1 MNLIKKVAATFGLLV
16 LASASLTSCSATPA
30 DTSKPTIVAT
40 TNVWANV
47 AEQIAGDNFVVTAL
61 IADPAQ
67 DPHSFEASARD
78 QLAVSE
84 SSIFIINGGGYDEF
98 AEVLATAAK
107 VVPFNVYE
115 LHEGEHGAEHSEEH
129 TEEGD
134 HSEEHKE
141 EGDHSGEDEH
151 AHDGSDHTWYDLHV
165 AELTAELLAAKMSE
179 LQPENAEEFTANAQS
194 FAADIAALE
203 ERISAFGVNLSY
215 FEAHPLAT
223 LLFNELGFTNL
234 TPEGFAEAEE
244 AGLEPSV
251 KIMSDAT
258 ALIEQKKISFLAVNR
273 QVTSASL
280 EKLKTL
286 AEENGIA
293 VLTFDELL
301 AEGQSYQDWFAA
313 LLTELEATR

>member
-61 IADPAQ
+61 ITDPAQ

-129 TEEGD
+129 T
-134 HSEEHKE
+134 E

-234 TPEGFAEAEE
+234 TPEGLAEAEE

>member
-1 MNLIKKVAATFGLLV
+1 MKLSTKKMVGLAIAAAMT
-16 LASASLTSCSATPA
+16 LTSCSAAETESS
-30 DTSKPTIVAT
+30 TPTIVAT

-61 IADPAQ
+61 INDPAQ

-84 SSIFIINGGGYDEF
+84 SSIFIMNGGGYDEF

-107 VVPFNVYE
+107 VEPFNVYE
-115 LHEGEHGAEHSEEH
+115 LHEGEHGAEHSDEH
-129 TEEGD
+129 SEEGD
-134 HSEEHKE
+134 HAGE
-141 EGDHSGEDEH
+141 EGHEGEH
-151 AHDGSDHTWYDLHV
+151 AHDGSDHIWYDLHV
-165 AELTAELLAAKMSE
+165 AELTAELLASKMSE
-179 LQPENAEEFTANAQS
+179 LQPENAAEFTANAEA
-194 FAADIAALE
+194 FVAEIAALE
-203 ERISAFGVNLSY
+203 ERVAAFGANLNY

-223 LLFNELGFTNL
+223 LLFTELGFTNV

-258 ALIEQKKISFLAVNR
+258 TLIEQNKIDFLAVNR
-273 QVTSASL
+273 QVTSPSL

-286 AEENGIA
+286 AEEKSVA

-301 AEGQSYQDWFAA
+301 GDGQSYQDWFAA
-313 LLTELEATR
+313 VLAELEAAR

>member
-61 IADPAQ
+61 ITDPAQ

-129 TEEGD
+129 T
-134 HSEEHKE
+134 E

-258 ALIEQKKISFLAVNR
+258 TLIEQKKISFLAVNR
-273 QVTSASL
+273 QMTSASL

-286 AEENGIA
+286 AEENRIA

>member
-1 MNLIKKVAATFGLLV
+1 MNLMKKVAATFGLLV

-129 TEEGD
+129 T
-134 HSEEHKE
+134 E

>member
-1 MNLIKKVAATFGLLV
+1 MKKVAATFGLLV

-61 IADPAQ
+61 ITDPAQ

-129 TEEGD
+129 T
-134 HSEEHKE
+134 E

>member
-1 MNLIKKVAATFGLLV
+1 MKLSTKKMVGLAIAAAMT
-16 LASASLTSCSATPA
+16 LTSCSAAETESSA
-30 DTSKPTIVAT
+30 PTIVAT

-61 IADPAQ
+61 ITDPAQ

-84 SSIFIINGGGYDEF
+84 SSIFIMNGGGYDEF

-107 VVPFNVYE
+107 VDPFNVYE
-115 LHEGEHGAEHSEEH
+115 LHEGEHGAEHSDEH
-129 TEEGD
+129 SEEGD
-134 HSEEHKE
+134 HTGE
-141 EGDHSGEDEH
+141 EGHEGEH
-151 AHDGSDHTWYDLHV
+151 AHDGSDHIWYDLHV
-165 AELTAELLAAKMSE
+165 AELTAELLASKMSE
-179 LQPENAEEFTANAQS
+179 LQPENAAEFTANAEA
-194 FAADIAALE
+194 FVVEIAALE
-203 ERISAFGVNLSY
+203 ERVAAFGANLNY

-223 LLFNELGFTNL
+223 LLFNELGFTNV

-258 ALIEQKKISFLAVNR
+258 ALIEQNKIDFLAVNR

-286 AEENGIA
+286 AEENSIA

-301 AEGQSYQDWFAA
+301 GDGQSYQEWFAA

>member
-115 LHEGEHGAEHSEEH
+115 LHKGEHGAEHSEEH
-129 TEEGD
+129 T
-134 HSEEHKE
+134 E

>member
-1 MNLIKKVAATFGLLV
+1 MKLSTKKMAGLAIAAAMT
-16 LASASLTSCSATPA
+16 LTSCSAAETELS
-30 DTSKPTIVAT
+30 TPTIVAT

-61 IADPAQ
+61 ITDPAQ

-84 SSIFIINGGGYDEF
+84 SSIFIMNGGGYDEF

-107 VVPFNVYE
+107 VEPFNVYE
-115 LHEGEHGAEHSEEH
+115 LHEGEHGAEH
-129 TEEGD
+129 TEE
-134 HSEEHKE
+134 
-141 EGDHSGEDEH
+141 HSGEEGHEGEH
-151 AHDGSDHTWYDLHV
+151 AHDGSDHIWYDLHV
-165 AELTAELLAAKMSE
+165 AELTAELLASKMSE
-179 LQPENAEEFTANAQS
+179 LQPENAAEFTANAEA
-194 FAADIAALE
+194 FVAEIAALE
-203 ERISAFGVNLSY
+203 ERVAAFGANLNY

-223 LLFNELGFTNL
+223 LLFTELGFTNV

-258 ALIEQKKISFLAVNR
+258 ALIEQNKIDFLAVNR
-273 QVTSASL
+273 QVTSPSL

-286 AEENGIA
+286 AEDKSIA

-301 AEGQSYQDWFAA
+301 GEGQSYQDWFAA
-313 LLTELEATR
+313 VLTELEAAR

>member
-61 IADPAQ
+61 ITDPAQ

-134 HSEEHKE
+134 HSAE
-141 EGDHSGEDEH
+141 EGHEEGHEDEH

-179 LQPENAEEFTANAQS
+179 LQPENAEEFTANAKS
-194 FAADIAALE
+194 FATDIAALE

-215 FEAHPLAT
+215 FEAHPMAT
-223 LLFNELGFTNL
+223 LLFKEFGFTNL

-258 ALIEQKKISFLAVNR
+258 ALIDQKKISFLAVNR

-313 LLTELEATR
+313 MLTELDAIR

>member
-61 IADPAQ
+61 ITDPAQ

-107 VVPFNVYE
+107 VEPFNVYE

-129 TEEGD
+129 T
-134 HSEEHKE
+134 E

>member
-129 TEEGD
+129 T
-134 HSEEHKE
+134 E

>member
-61 IADPAQ
+61 ITDPAQ

-134 HSEEHKE
+134 HS
-141 EGDHSGEDEH
+141 GEDEH

-194 FAADIAALE
+194 FAADIAAIE

>member
-61 IADPAQ
+61 ITDPAQ

-115 LHEGEHGAEHSEEH
+115 SHEGEHGAEHSEEH

-134 HSEEHKE
+134 HSAE
-141 EGDHSGEDEH
+141 EGHEEGHEDEH

-258 ALIEQKKISFLAVNR
+258 GLIEQKKIGFLAVNR

-280 EKLKTL
+280 ERLKKL

-301 AEGQSYQDWFAA
+301 GDGQSYQDWFAA
-313 LLTELEATR
+313 VLTELEAAR

>member
-61 IADPAQ
+61 IADPAE

-129 TEEGD
+129 T
-134 HSEEHKE
+134 E

-258 ALIEQKKISFLAVNR
+258 TLIEQKKISFLAVNR

>member
-61 IADPAQ
+61 ITDPAQ

-134 HSEEHKE
+134 HSAE
-141 EGDHSGEDEH
+141 EGHEEGHEDEH

-234 TPEGFAEAEE
+234 TPEGFAKAEE

-258 ALIEQKKISFLAVNR
+258 GLIEQKKIGFLAVNR

-280 EKLKTL
+280 ERLKKL

-301 AEGQSYQDWFAA
+301 GDGQSYQDWFAA
-313 LLTELEATR
+313 VLTELEAAR

>member
-61 IADPAQ
+61 ITDPAQ

-115 LHEGEHGAEHSEEH
+115 LHEGEHGAEHSAEH
-129 TEEGD
+129 T
-134 HSEEHKE
+134 E

-258 ALIEQKKISFLAVNR
+258 GLIEQKKIGFLAVNR

-280 EKLKTL
+280 ERLKKL

-301 AEGQSYQDWFAA
+301 GDGQSYQDWFAA
-313 LLTELEATR
+313 VLTELEAAR

>member
-1 MNLIKKVAATFGLLV
+1 MNLMKKVAATFGLLV

-61 IADPAQ
+61 ITDPAQ

-107 VVPFNVYE
+107 VEPFNVYE

-129 TEEGD
+129 T
-134 HSEEHKE
+134 E

>member
-1 MNLIKKVAATFGLLV
+1 MNLMKKVAATFGLLV

-61 IADPAQ
+61 ITDPAQ

-129 TEEGD
+129 T
-134 HSEEHKE
+134 E

-280 EKLKTL
+280 EKLKKL

-301 AEGQSYQDWFAA
+301 AEGQGYQDWFAA

>member
-1 MNLIKKVAATFGLLV
+1 MKLSTKKMVGLAIAAAMT
-16 LASASLTSCSATPA
+16 LTSCSAAETELS
-30 DTSKPTIVAT
+30 TPTIVAT

-61 IADPAQ
+61 ITDPAQ

-84 SSIFIINGGGYDEF
+84 SSIFIMNGGGYDEF

-107 VVPFNVYE
+107 VEPFNVYE
-115 LHEGEHGAEHSEEH
+115 LHEGEHGAEHTDE
-129 TEEGD
+129 
-134 HSEEHKE
+134 
-141 EGDHSGEDEH
+141 HSGQEGHEGEH
-151 AHDGSDHTWYDLHV
+151 AHDGSDHIWYDLHV
-165 AELTAELLAAKMSE
+165 AELTAELLASKMSE
-179 LQPENAEEFTANAQS
+179 LQPENAAEFTANAEA
-194 FAADIAALE
+194 FVAEIAALE
-203 ERISAFGVNLSY
+203 ERVAAFGANLNY

-223 LLFNELGFTNL
+223 LLFTELGFTNV

-258 ALIEQKKISFLAVNR
+258 ALIEQNKIDFLAVNR
-273 QVTSASL
+273 QVTSPSL

-286 AEENGIA
+286 AEEKSIA

-301 AEGQSYQDWFAA
+301 GEGQSYQDWFAA
-313 LLTELEATR
+313 VLTELEAAR

>member
-1 MNLIKKVAATFGLLV
+1 MNLMKKVAATFGLLV

-61 IADPAQ
+61 ITDPAQ

-134 HSEEHKE
+134 HS
-141 EGDHSGEDEH
+141 GEDEH
-151 AHDGSDHTWYDLHV
+151 AHGGSDHTWYDLHV

>member
-61 IADPAQ
+61 ITDPAQ

-134 HSEEHKE
+134 HSGE
-141 EGDHSGEDEH
+141 EGHEEGHEDEH

-258 ALIEQKKISFLAVNR
+258 GLIEQKKIGFLAVNR

-280 EKLKTL
+280 ERLKKL

-301 AEGQSYQDWFAA
+301 GDGQSYQDWFAA
-313 LLTELEATR
+313 VLTELEAAR

>member
-61 IADPAQ
+61 ITDPAQ

-115 LHEGEHGAEHSEEH
+115 SHEGEHGAEHSEEH

-134 HSEEHKE
+134 HSGE
-141 EGDHSGEDEH
+141 EGHEEGHEDEH

-258 ALIEQKKISFLAVNR
+258 GLIEQKKIGFLAVNR

-280 EKLKTL
+280 ERLKKL

-301 AEGQSYQDWFAA
+301 GDGQSYQDWFAA
-313 LLTELEATR
+313 VLTELEAAR

>member
-61 IADPAQ
+61 ITDPAQ

-134 HSEEHKE
+134 HSGE
-141 EGDHSGEDEH
+141 EGHEEGHEDEH

-215 FEAHPLAT
+215 LEAHPLAT

-258 ALIEQKKISFLAVNR
+258 GLIEQKKIGFLAVNR

-280 EKLKTL
+280 ERLKKL

-301 AEGQSYQDWFAA
+301 PEGQSYQEWFSS
-313 LLTELEATR
+313 LLTELEAAR

>member
-61 IADPAQ
+61 ITDPAQ

-115 LHEGEHGAEHSEEH
+115 LHEGEHGAEHSEEY

-134 HSEEHKE
+134 HSEEHTE

-179 LQPENAEEFTANAQS
+179 LQPENAEESAANAQS

>member
-61 IADPAQ
+61 ITDPAQ

-129 TEEGD
+129 T
-134 HSEEHKE
+134 E

>member
-1 MNLIKKVAATFGLLV
+1 MNSTTKKMLGLAIVAAMT
-16 LASASLTSCSATPA
+16 LTSCSAAETGSS
-30 DTSKPTIVAT
+30 TPTIVAT

-61 IADPAQ
+61 INDPAQ

-84 SSIFIINGGGYDEF
+84 SSIFIMNGGGYDEF

-107 VVPFNVYE
+107 VEPFNVYE
-115 LHEGEHGAEHSEEH
+115 LHEGEHGAEHSDEH
-129 TEEGD
+129 SEEGD
-134 HSEEHKE
+134 HAGE
-141 EGDHSGEDEH
+141 EGHEGEH
-151 AHDGSDHTWYDLHV
+151 AHDGSDHIWYDLHV
-165 AELTAELLAAKMSE
+165 AELTAELLASKMSE
-179 LQPENAEEFTANAQS
+179 LQPENAAEFTANAEA
-194 FAADIAALE
+194 FVAEIAALE
-203 ERISAFGVNLSY
+203 VRVAAFGANLNY

-223 LLFNELGFTNL
+223 LLFTELGFTNV

-258 ALIEQKKISFLAVNR
+258 ALIEQNRIDFLAVNR
-273 QVTSASL
+273 QVTSPSL

-286 AEENGIA
+286 AEEKSVA

-301 AEGQSYQDWFAA
+301 GDGQSYQDWFAA
-313 LLTELEATR
+313 VLTELEAAR

>member
-67 DPHSFEASARD
+67 DPHSFVASARD

-107 VVPFNVYE
+107 VEPFNVYE

-129 TEEGD
+129 TEEA
-134 HSEEHKE
+134 
-141 EGDHSGEDEH
+141 DHSGEH

>member
-61 IADPAQ
+61 ITDPAQ

-134 HSEEHKE
+134 HSGE
-141 EGDHSGEDEH
+141 EGHEEGHEDEH

-234 TPEGFAEAEE
+234 TPEGFAKAEE

-258 ALIEQKKISFLAVNR
+258 GLIEQKKIGFLAVNR

-280 EKLKTL
+280 ERLKKL

-301 AEGQSYQDWFAA
+301 GDGQSYQDWFAA
-313 LLTELEATR
+313 VLTELEAAR

>member
-61 IADPAQ
+61 ITDPAK

-134 HSEEHKE
+134 HSAE
-141 EGDHSGEDEH
+141 EGHEEGHEDEH

-179 LQPENAEEFTANAQS
+179 LQPENAEEFTANAKS
-194 FAADIAALE
+194 FATDIAALE

-215 FEAHPLAT
+215 FEAHPMAT
-223 LLFNELGFTNL
+223 LLFKEFGFTNL

-258 ALIEQKKISFLAVNR
+258 ALIEQKKIGFLAVNR

-313 LLTELEATR
+313 MLTELEATR

>member
-61 IADPAQ
+61 ITDPAK

-134 HSEEHKE
+134 HSGE
-141 EGDHSGEDEH
+141 EGHEEGHEDEH

-258 ALIEQKKISFLAVNR
+258 GLIEQKKIGFLAVNR

-280 EKLKTL
+280 ERLKKL

-301 AEGQSYQDWFAA
+301 GDGQSYQDWFAA
-313 LLTELEATR
+313 VLTELEAAR

>member
-1 MNLIKKVAATFGLLV
+1 MNLMKKVAATFGLLV

-61 IADPAQ
+61 ITDPAQ

-134 HSEEHKE
+134 HS
-141 EGDHSGEDEH
+141 GEDEH
-151 AHDGSDHTWYDLHV
+151 AHDGPDHTWYDLHV

-179 LQPENAEEFTANAQS
+179 LQPENAEEFAANAQS

>member
-61 IADPAQ
+61 ITDPAQ

-129 TEEGD
+129 TEEGHD
-134 HSEEHKE
+134 EAH
-141 EGDHSGEDEH
+141 EDEH

-194 FAADIAALE
+194 FAADISALE

-215 FEAHPLAT
+215 FEAHPMAT
-223 LLFNELGFTNL
+223 LLFKEFGFTNL

-258 ALIEQKKISFLAVNR
+258 GLIEQKKIGFLAVNR

-280 EKLKTL
+280 ERLKKL

-313 LLTELEATR
+313 MLTELEATR

>member
-61 IADPAQ
+61 ITDPAQ

-134 HSEEHKE
+134 HS
-141 EGDHSGEDEH
+141 GEDEH
-151 AHDGSDHTWYDLHV
+151 AHDGSDHTWHDLHV
-165 AELTAELLAAKMSE
+165 AELTAEMLAAKMSE

-258 ALIEQKKISFLAVNR
+258 GLIEQKKIGFLAVNR

-280 EKLKTL
+280 ERLKKL

-313 LLTELEATR
+313 MLTELEATR

>member
-61 IADPAQ
+61 ITDPAQ

-129 TEEGD
+129 T
-134 HSEEHKE
+134 E

-258 ALIEQKKISFLAVNR
+258 ALIERKKISFLAVNR

>member
-1 MNLIKKVAATFGLLV
+1 MKFKKAVGLAIAAAMT
-16 LASASLTSCSATPA
+16 LTSCSAAET
-30 DTSKPTIVAT
+30 DSSTPTIVAT

-61 IADPAQ
+61 ITDPAQ

-84 SSIFIINGGGYDEF
+84 SSIFIVNGGGYDEF
-98 AEVLATAAK
+98 ADVLATAAK
-107 VVPFNVYE
+107 VEPFNVYE
-115 LHEGEHGAEHSEEH
+115 LHEGEHGAEHSQ
-129 TEEGD
+129 EGD
-134 HSEEHKE
+134 HAGE
-141 EGDHSGEDEH
+141 EGHEGEH
-151 AHDGSDHTWYDLHV
+151 AHDGSDHIWYDLHV
-165 AELTAELLAAKMSE
+165 AELTAELLAKKMSK
-179 LQPENAEEFTANAQS
+179 LQPENAAEFTANAEA
-194 FAADIAALE
+194 FAAEIAALE
-203 ERISAFGVNLSY
+203 ERVAAFGAKLSY

-223 LLFNELGFTNL
+223 LLFDELGFTNL

-258 ALIEQKKISFLAVNR
+258 ALIEQNKINFLAVNR
-273 QVTSASL
+273 QVTSPSL

-286 AEENGIA
+286 AEEKSIA

-301 AEGQSYQDWFAA
+301 AEGQSYQEWFAA
-313 LLTELEATR
+313 LLTKLEASR

>member
-134 HSEEHKE
+134 HSEEHTE